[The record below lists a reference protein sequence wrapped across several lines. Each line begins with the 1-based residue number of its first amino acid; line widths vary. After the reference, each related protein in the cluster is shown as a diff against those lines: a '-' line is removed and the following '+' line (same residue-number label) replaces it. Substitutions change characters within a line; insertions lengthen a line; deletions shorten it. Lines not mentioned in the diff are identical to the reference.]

1 MVGASIEESGL
12 TGGLSSS
19 SPAENTLITSQCNSD
34 LLSANASFT
43 LVMVLESALLARIR
57 FEDVRDCERSLKMA
71 SSRSSLLSERCG
83 QPKKS
88 YVTQSQQARTSW
100 HRRACAYQKPTG
112 EPDASVFGDIIPST
126 VCHYQRL

>member
-19 SPAENTLITSQCNSD
+19 SLAENTLITSQYNSD

-57 FEDVRDCERSLKMA
+57 FEDVRD
-71 SSRSSLLSERCG
+71 SSRSSLLSEGCG